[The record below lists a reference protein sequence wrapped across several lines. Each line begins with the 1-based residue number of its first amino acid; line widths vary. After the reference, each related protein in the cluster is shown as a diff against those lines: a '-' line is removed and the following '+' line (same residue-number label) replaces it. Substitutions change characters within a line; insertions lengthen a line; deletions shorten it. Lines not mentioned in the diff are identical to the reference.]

1 MNWLRKARVLAK
13 IYPEVKI
20 ETFVIDVDGV
30 LTDGGFYYD
39 DSGKRLKRF
48 GPDDADALTLISNH
62 LQIVF
67 VSADSRG
74 WEISRKRVEDMGFE
88 VFLVPAAARFEWAKE
103 KFNVKTLAYMGD
115 SFQDAKLLGA
125 AALGISPANGHRRA
139 RSASTLVT
147 ASPGGS
153 RAVAE
158 ACGAIARYN
167 RLPIRRIL

>member
-1 MNWLRKARVLAK
+1 MRWLKKARVLVKLYPKAK
-13 IYPEVKI
+13 L
-20 ETFVIDVDGV
+20 ETFVIDIDGV

-48 GPDDADALTLISNH
+48 GPDDADALTLLSSY
-62 LQIVF
+62 LYIVF
-67 VSADSRG
+67 VSADRRG
-74 WEISRKRVEDMGFE
+74 WDISKKRVEDMGFE
-88 VFLVPAAARFEWAKE
+88 AFLVPAAARLDWAKE

-115 SFQDAKLLGA
+115 SFQDTKLLGA

-158 ACGAIARYN
+158 ACGAIASYN
-167 RLPIRRIL
+167 RLPIRRLL